1 MVQSLRIESGKLI
14 EAAEGPAPVTVYYNP
29 SELERR
35 YLIDELKLDEHTL
48 ASALDP
54 DELARLEFEPSH
66 AAVIFK
72 RPKNYTVEDKFLF
85 KVGSVGAYVFTDR
98 LVIVASD
105 DVTLFEGVN
114 CNRSFSPAGIVLKLI
129 LQSII
134 HFRGHLK
141 VISRISDDLQD
152 KINRSLENRQLINLF
167 TLQKSLVY
175 YQNSLN
181 SNAALLERMR
191 THSSK
196 IGFTVEE
203 LELLEDTIIENTQCQ
218 KQADIYSSIL
228 AGLMDARVSIVSNN
242 LNLLMKTL
250 NIITITIMVP
260 TLVVSAFSMNV
271 SIPLQKHP
279 YAFWIIMSLAMTSVV
294 GFMAFWRYKKW

>member
-1 MVQSLRIESGKLI
+1 MLQSLRVESGKLV
-14 EAAEGPAPVTVYYNP
+14 EVTDGPCPVTVYYNP
-29 SELERR
+29 DEQERR
-35 YLIDELKLDEHTL
+35 YLIEELRLDEHTL

-54 DELARLEFEPSH
+54 DELARLEFEPTH

-85 KVGSVGAYVFTDR
+85 KVGSIGAYIFGDR
-98 LVIVASD
+98 LVLVASE
-105 DVTLFEGVN
+105 DVTLFEGLN
-114 CNRSFSPAGIVLKLI
+114 CSRIFSPAGLVLKMI

-141 VISRISDDLQD
+141 VISKISDDLQD
-152 KINRSLENRQLINLF
+152 KINKSLENRQLINLF

-175 YQNSLN
+175 YLNSLN
-181 SNAALLERMR
+181 SNGALLERMR
-191 THSSK
+191 THSAK
-196 IGFTVEE
+196 IGFTSEE
-203 LELLEDTIIENTQCQ
+203 MELLEDTIIENTQCQ

-250 NIITITIMVP
+250 NIITISIMVP

-271 SIPLQKHP
+271 TIPLQKHP
-279 YAFWIIMSLAMTSVV
+279 NAFWLILTLALMSVI